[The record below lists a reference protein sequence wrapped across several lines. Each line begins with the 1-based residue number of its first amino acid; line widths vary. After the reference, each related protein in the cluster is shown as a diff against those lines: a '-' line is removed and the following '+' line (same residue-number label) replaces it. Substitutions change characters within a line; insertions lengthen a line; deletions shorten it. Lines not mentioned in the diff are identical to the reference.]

1 MSRVNL
7 SLLLLAAVTAVGAAV
22 PGRTPVA
29 SVAAAAP
36 HAAAA
41 PARAHVAAASAP
53 TRAAPVGPRL
63 MVAMRGTRPSP
74 ALLARIRRGEV
85 GGIILFGS
93 NITSRAQ
100 IRALTAELQDAAR
113 SGGRP
118 PLLIATDQEGGR
130 VRRL

>member
-7 SLLLLAAVTAVGAAV
+7 SLLLLAVLTAVGAAL
-22 PGRTPVA
+22 PGRAPVA

-36 HAAAA
+36 QAAAA
-41 PARAHVAAASAP
+41 SAPAHVAAAAP
-53 TRAAPVGPRL
+53 TSAELVGQRL

-74 ALLARIRRGEV
+74 DLLGRIRRGEV
-85 GGIILFGS
+85 GGIILFGF

-130 VRRL
+130 